1 MKKMTGRILAL
12 ALAAALL
19 CGSAFAETEKDG
31 YHFDDKGFLTG
42 DGNPSDE
49 YLLEDEENGRWE
61 YASSSL
67 AVSVTR
73 YTEPTKKNG
82 KKNRVYCVAE
92 IWCTP
97 ESPMGTIMTEPYA
110 RYGGTPAP
118 GKRQDDP
125 EKLLAQSP
133 SILAVSDDMYG
144 LRISEIS
151 RTKTRYNFHGVVIRD
166 GEVMATKTRKSPEE
180 GKKDKRPWPNLDTL
194 AVYNDGSMKAYVCD
208 AKTAEEYLA
217 EGAVHVFAFGP
228 WLISGGKMNPLLEN
242 PKYYPASEPRVAVGM
257 IEPYHY
263 IIIATAG
270 RPKARY
276 AGVKLTWLVEK
287 LQEYGCTEALN
298 LDGGATVV
306 MAFNSK
312 VILRGDYSG
321 KRNIGSLIAFGL
333 RNAPAEA
340 AAGGDV
346 DVDVEEVEAADE

>member
-42 DGNPSDE
+42 DGNPSEE

-61 YASSSL
+61 YASRSL
-67 AVSVTR
+67 AINVTR
-73 YTEPTKKNG
+73 FREPTKKNG

-92 IWCTP
+92 IWCSP
-97 ESPMGTIMTEPYA
+97 ESPMGAIMTEPYA
-110 RYGGTPAP
+110 RYGNNLVS

-144 LRISEIS
+144 LRIIETS
-151 RTKTRYNFHGVVIRD
+151 RTKTRYLFHGVVIRD
-166 GEVMATKTRKSPEE
+166 GDIKATKTRKGPEE

-217 EGAVHVFAFGP
+217 EGAVHVFSFGP
-228 WLISGGKMNPLLEN
+228 WLLSDGKMNPLLEN

-263 IIIATAG
+263 IIIAASG
-270 RPKARY
+270 RPKASY
-276 AGVKLTWLVEK
+276 AGVKLVWLVEK

-306 MAFNSK
+306 MAFNNK
-312 VILRGDYSG
+312 IILRGDNSG

-340 AAGGDV
+340 AAGGDG